1 MIHHY
6 IYLSTTYFNTI
17 TTNYDR
23 IATRIKYY
31 LGTVISSDYDLQ
43 TQVNRELSLSMY
55 ASIGMPRLSEYIRA
69 NSNIAQ
75 CGSYSLNNSNYSA
88 CKSTNWMVKSFSNST
103 GIWTI
108 TPSISGTIHYVQ
120 ANNRISTDS
129 ATVAYDI
136 LPVIVLMP
144 DTQLSGAGTQSNPY
158 RIIN

>member
-1 MIHHY
+1 
-6 IYLSTTYFNTI
+6 
-17 TTNYDR
+17 
-23 IATRIKYY
+23 
-31 LGTVISSDYDLQ
+31 
-43 TQVNRELSLSMY
+43 MY

-75 CGSYSLNNSNYSA
+75 CGLYSLNNSNYSA

-108 TPSISGTIHYVQ
+108 TPSISVTIHYVQ

-136 LPVIVLMP
+136 LPVIVLIP
-144 DTQLSGAGTQSNPY
+144 DTQLSGAGTSL
-158 RIIN
+158 IHTE